1 MTLQAM
7 CFQAVPASQ
16 VMILGQNAPKSS
28 PKCPKIITWLAADC
42 FKCVPGLQPTA
53 SNVCLHI
60 FWTSHLRVRI
70 PYAVDALVHLK
81 RSSRPS
87 LHLLPF
93 CLDKLYVQS
102 GQDRGVT
109 RNRGGAGFRSLSCC
123 ALSVPTQKNHVQGTA
138 NNVQGT
144 RVSPH
149 TSPHPSFALY
159 PNFHGYRYIELAFL
173 QTRFLVA
180 HNHFF
185 VQYPP
190 STATHKAH
198 ISRNPASFN

>member
-93 CLDKLYVQS
+93 CLDMGCMCKACKTAGRQCA
-102 GQDRGVT
+102 GHQGFPPDVT
-109 RNRGGAGFRSLSCC
+109 ASLIR
-123 ALSVPTQKNHVQGTA
+123 SVPQLPRLYRARIPA
-138 NNVQGT
+138 NSLPGCPQPLFT
-144 RVSPH
+144 
-149 TSPHPSFALY
+149 
-159 PNFHGYRYIELAFL
+159 
-173 QTRFLVA
+173 
-180 HNHFF
+180 
-185 VQYPP
+185 QYPP
-190 STATHKAH
+190 STATHNAH

>member
-109 RNRGGAGFRSLSCC
+109 RNRGGLVFEVCLA
-123 ALSVPTQKNHVQGTA
+123 
-138 NNVQGT
+138 
-144 RVSPH
+144 
-149 TSPHPSFALY
+149 ALY
-159 PNFHGYRYIELAFL
+159 QCRRKKIMYRVPQIMCRAPGF
-173 QTRFLVA
+173 
-180 HNHFF
+180 
-185 VQYPP
+185 PP
-190 STATHKAH
+190 IRHRTPHSLCTPTSTATG
-198 ISRNPASFN
+198 I